1 MSQELETNLQAVRR
15 GTAGFLGGFF
25 LISALVRLWQPELD
39 TTLWCLDLRWLPA
52 SIATAFTLLLAV
64 ALLGVS
70 ARTRRNTYIQRL
82 TYALLILPPFPKC

>member
-1 MSQELETNLQAVRR
+1 MSVDPEINVQAVRR
-15 GTAGFLGGFF
+15 GTAGFFGGFF
-25 LISALVRLWQPELD
+25 LVNALVRLGQPGLD

-70 ARTRRNTYIQRL
+70 ARTPRNPHIQRL
-82 TYALLILPPFPKC
+82 AYTLLIFSLFPKC